1 MKIKHNKGNS
11 AQSIIDNERRI
22 EYEGEDK
29 QDKRTLAELNK
40 IKAEDRKVAAEKKM
54 QEEKER
60 QQKAESKIIEKLS
73 NPNKLDNSEFKEELE
88 KSNNIIINNEK
99 ELLQSVIDPYYLDEI
114 DRESARQIEEERQIK
129 EARQIE
135 EEAKQIEE
143 ERQIKEET
151 RQTEKE
157 EASIKNNVETD
168 DNEIATINVTD
179 DTEDDGTDII
189 EEQIDDT
196 EDTEDNKDT
205 EDTDDTEDDEIID
218 FGDIPETD
226 HIEQETDHIEQET
239 DHTEPET
246 DHIELENEHIESET
260 DHTEPETDHIEQE
273 TDHIESSIDFIFE
286 DTSTEEHQYNRFIGE
301 DEIDLNEQ
309 HLYLNEGRYK
319 EPVYDNTQSSD
330 VDDNTYKIRV
340 SSDEITGYS
349 DRLNE
354 EYKDND
360 NTDFDYA
367 KQIEEYTQHMI
378 EEAEAYRA
386 IEEAELDIYN
396 SALEEYCDSIL
407 QEESSSSFFEQEGFE
422 QEGFEQEGFETEEL
436 EDNYEEDYSESYE
449 DDYYSSEE
457 IDYNYQEY

>member
-11 AQSIIDNERRI
+11 TQSIIDNERRI
-22 EYEGEDK
+22 EYDGEDK

-73 NPNKLDNSEFKEELE
+73 NPNRLDSSELEEELK
-88 KSNNIIINNEK
+88 KSNNIIIKNEK

-129 EARQIE
+129 EEARKIE
-135 EEAKQIEE
+135 EEAVN
-143 ERQIKEET
+143 
-151 RQTEKE
+151 
-157 EASIKNNVETD
+157 IKNNVETD
-168 DNEIATINVTD
+168 HNDVTAINITY
-179 DTEDDGTDII
+179 DTEDDSTDII
-189 EEQIDDT
+189 EEQIEEQANTEEINLNNITSAENNIEYEEIKEDKEEAEIIEDREDE
-196 EDTEDNKDT
+196 EDTEDN
-205 EDTDDTEDDEIID
+205 EDNEDNEDDEIID

-226 HIEQETDHIEQET
+226 HIEQETDHIE
-239 DHTEPET
+239 
-246 DHIELENEHIESET
+246 
-260 DHTEPETDHIEQE
+260 
-273 TDHIESSIDFIFE
+273 SSIDFIFE
-286 DTSTEEHQYNRFIGE
+286 DTGTEEHQYNRFIGE

-319 EPVYDNTQSSD
+319 EPVYDATQSSD
-330 VDDNTYKIRV
+330 VDDDNTYKIRV
-340 SSDEITGYS
+340 SSDKITGYS
-349 DRLNE
+349 DRFNE

-360 NTDFDYA
+360 NTDFDYE

-407 QEESSSSFFEQEGFE
+407 QDKSGSSL
-422 QEGFEQEGFETEEL
+422 FEQEGFETECFEQEEL

>member
-1 MKIKHNKGNS
+1 MQIKHNKGNNE
-11 AQSIIDNERRI
+11 QSIINNEKRL

-29 QDKRTLAELNK
+29 QDKSTLAELNK

-73 NPNKLDNSEFKEELE
+73 NPNRLDSSELDEELK
-88 KSNNIIINNEK
+88 KSNNIIIKNEK

-129 EARQIE
+129 EEARQIE
-135 EEAKQIEE
+135 EEAVN
-143 ERQIKEET
+143 
-151 RQTEKE
+151 
-157 EASIKNNVETD
+157 IKNNVETD
-168 DNEIATINVTD
+168 HNDVTAINITY
-179 DTEDDGTDII
+179 DTEDDSTDII
-189 EEQIDDT
+189 EEQIEEQANTEEINLNNITSAENNIEYEEIKEDKEEAEIIDDR
-196 EDTEDNKDT
+196 EDRED
-205 EDTDDTEDDEIID
+205 EEIID
-218 FGDIPETD
+218 FGDI
-226 HIEQETDHIEQET
+226 
-239 DHTEPET
+239 PET

-273 TDHIESSIDFIFE
+273 TDHIESSIDLIFE

-340 SSDEITGYS
+340 SSDEITSYS
-349 DRLNE
+349 DRFNE

-360 NTDFDYA
+360 NTDFDYE
-367 KQIEEYTQHMI
+367 KQIEEYTQHML
-378 EEAEAYRA
+378 EEDEAYRA
-386 IEEAELDIYN
+386 IEEAELGIYN

-407 QEESSSSFFEQEGFE
+407 QEESSSSLFE
-422 QEGFEQEGFETEEL
+422 QEGFEQEGFETECFEQEEL

>member
-11 AQSIIDNERRI
+11 TQSIIDNERRI

-40 IKAEDRKVAAEKKM
+40 IKAEDRKVAAEKKI

-60 QQKAESKIIEKLS
+60 QQKAESKTIEKLS
-73 NPNKLDNSEFKEELE
+73 NPNRLDSSEFEEELK
-88 KSNNIIINNEK
+88 KSNNIIIKNEK

-114 DRESARQIEEERQIK
+114 DRESERQIEEERQIK
-129 EARQIE
+129 EEARQIE
-135 EEAKQIEE
+135 EEAVN
-143 ERQIKEET
+143 
-151 RQTEKE
+151 
-157 EASIKNNVETD
+157 IKNNVETD
-168 DNEIATINVTD
+168 HNDITAINITY
-179 DTEDDGTDII
+179 DTEDDSTDII
-189 EEQIDDT
+189 EEQIEEQANAEEINLNNIT
-196 EDTEDNKDT
+196 SAENNIEYEEIKEDKEEAEIIEDR
-205 EDTDDTEDDEIID
+205 EDKEDEEIID
-218 FGDIPETD
+218 FCGKPETD
-226 HIEQETDHIEQET
+226 HIEQETDHIE
-239 DHTEPET
+239 PET
-246 DHIELENEHIESET
+246 DHIEQ
-260 DHTEPETDHIEQE
+260 ETDHIEQE

-340 SSDEITGYS
+340 SSDKITGYS
-349 DRLNE
+349 DRFNE

-360 NTDFDYA
+360 NTDFDYE

-386 IEEAELDIYN
+386 IEEAELGIYN
-396 SALEEYCDSIL
+396 SALEEYCDSII
-407 QEESSSSFFEQEGFE
+407 QEESDSNLCEQEGFEQEGFE
-422 QEGFEQEGFETEEL
+422 QEGFEQEGFETECFEQEEL
-436 EDNYEEDYSESYE
+436 EDNYEEGYSESYE

>member
-11 AQSIIDNERRI
+11 TQSIIDNERRI

-29 QDKRTLAELNK
+29 KDKRTLAELNK

-73 NPNKLDNSEFKEELE
+73 NPNRLDSSELEEELK
-88 KSNNIIINNEK
+88 KSNNTIIKNEK

-129 EARQIE
+129 EEARQIE
-135 EEAKQIEE
+135 EEAVN
-143 ERQIKEET
+143 
-151 RQTEKE
+151 
-157 EASIKNNVETD
+157 IKNNVETD
-168 DNEIATINVTD
+168 HNAITAINITY

-189 EEQIDDT
+189 EEQIEEQANT
-196 EDTEDNKDT
+196 EEINLNNITSAENNIEYEEIKEDKEEAEIIENR
-205 EDTDDTEDDEIID
+205 EDEEDEEDEEIID
-218 FGDIPETD
+218 FGGKPETDHIEQETDHIKQETD

-239 DHTEPET
+239 DH
-246 DHIELENEHIESET
+246 IER
-260 DHTEPETDHIEQE
+260 
-273 TDHIESSIDFIFE
+273 SIDFIFE
-286 DTSTEEHQYNRFIGE
+286 DTGTEEHQYNRFIGE

-349 DRLNE
+349 DRFNE

-360 NTDFDYA
+360 NTDFDYE
-367 KQIEEYTQHMI
+367 KQIEEYTQHML
-378 EEAEAYRA
+378 EEDEAYRA
-386 IEEAELDIYN
+386 IEEAELGIYN
-396 SALEEYCDSIL
+396 SALEEYCDSII
-407 QEESSSSFFEQEGFE
+407 QEESDSNLFE
-422 QEGFEQEGFETEEL
+422 QEGFEQEGFETECFEQEEL

>member
-1 MKIKHNKGNS
+1 MKIKHNEGNS
-11 AQSIIDNERRI
+11 TQSIIDNERRI

-40 IKAEDRKVAAEKKM
+40 IKAEDRKVAAEKKI

-60 QQKAESKIIEKLS
+60 QKKAESKIIENIS

-129 EARQIE
+129 EEARHIE
-135 EEAKQIEE
+135 EEEVN
-143 ERQIKEET
+143 
-151 RQTEKE
+151 
-157 EASIKNNVETD
+157 IKNNVETD
-168 DNEIATINVTD
+168 HNDVTAINITY
-179 DTEDDGTDII
+179 DTEDDSTDII
-189 EEQIDDT
+189 EEQIEEQANT
-196 EDTEDNKDT
+196 EEINLNNITSAENNIEYEEIKEDKEEAEII
-205 EDTDDTEDDEIID
+205 EDREDEEDEEIID
-218 FGDIPETD
+218 FGGK
-226 HIEQETDHIEQET
+226 
-239 DHTEPET
+239 
-246 DHIELENEHIESET
+246 
-260 DHTEPETDHIEQE
+260 PETDHIEQE

-349 DRLNE
+349 DRFKE

-360 NTDFDYA
+360 NTDFDYE
-367 KQIEEYTQHMI
+367 KQIEEYTQHML
-378 EEAEAYRA
+378 EEDEAYRA
-386 IEEAELDIYN
+386 IEEAELGIYN

-407 QEESSSSFFEQEGFE
+407 QEESSSNLLEQEGFE
-422 QEGFEQEGFETEEL
+422 QEGFEQKGFEQEGFE
-436 EDNYEEDYSESYE
+436 DNFEEDYSEPYE

>member
-1 MKIKHNKGNS
+1 MKIKHNKGNNE
-11 AQSIIDNERRI
+11 QSIINNEKRL

-54 QEEKER
+54 QEEKDR
-60 QQKAESKIIEKLS
+60 QKKAESKIIENLS
-73 NPNKLDNSEFKEELE
+73 NTNKLDSSEIEEE
-88 KSNNIIINNEK
+88 INKSSNTIIKNEK

-114 DRESARQIEEERQIK
+114 DRESERQIEEERQIK
-129 EARQIE
+129 E
-135 EEAKQIEE
+135 EA
-143 ERQIKEET
+143 RQIKEE
-151 RQTEKE
+151 
-157 EASIKNNVETD
+157 AVNIKNNVEPDHNDVT
-168 DNEIATINVTD
+168 EINITY
-179 DTEDDGTDII
+179 DTEDDSTDII
-189 EEQIDDT
+189 EEQIEEQANT
-196 EDTEDNKDT
+196 EEINLNNITSAENNIEYEEIKEDKEEAEII
-205 EDTDDTEDDEIID
+205 EDREDEEDEEIID
-218 FGDIPETD
+218 FCGK
-226 HIEQETDHIEQET
+226 
-239 DHTEPET
+239 
-246 DHIELENEHIESET
+246 
-260 DHTEPETDHIEQE
+260 PETDHIEQE

-349 DRLNE
+349 DRFDE

-360 NTDFDYA
+360 NTDFDYE
-367 KQIEEYTQHMI
+367 KQIEEYTQHML
-378 EEAEAYRA
+378 EEDEAYRA
-386 IEEAELDIYN
+386 IEEAELGIYN
-396 SALEEYCDSIL
+396 SALEEYCDSII
-407 QEESSSSFFEQEGFE
+407 QEESDSNLCE